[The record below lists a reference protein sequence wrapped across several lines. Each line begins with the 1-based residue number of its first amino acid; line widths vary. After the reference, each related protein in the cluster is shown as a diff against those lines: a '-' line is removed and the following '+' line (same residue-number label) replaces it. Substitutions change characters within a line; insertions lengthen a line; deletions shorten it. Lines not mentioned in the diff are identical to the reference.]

1 MLMFLVDIFSLPAF
15 LFGSH
20 PGPGV
25 MLIIGLSCK
34 FEFLTWL
41 NCYLHSNCQRGG
53 RRAGGK
59 EGGRRARAV
68 MLSPSGEWA
77 KPQLAFRE
85 HGKKVISPTRQC
97 KWYFERVWMGASSL
111 AEETWTDAYF
121 FHYQI
126 YKHDKWS
133 DFLFQMDISHAMYVW
148 EELYV
153 PHICFLRVFS
163 LL

>member
-1 MLMFLVDIFSLPAF
+1 MQMLMFLVDIFSLPAF

-59 EGGRRARAV
+59 EGGGHG
-68 MLSPSGEWA
+68 LLCYH
-77 KPQLAFRE
+77 PQESEQNLN
-85 HGKKVISPTRQC
+85 
-97 KWYFERVWMGASSL
+97 
-111 AEETWTDAYF
+111 
-121 FHYQI
+121 
-126 YKHDKWS
+126 
-133 DFLFQMDISHAMYVW
+133 
-148 EELYV
+148 
-153 PHICFLRVFS
+153 
-163 LL
+163 